1 MTGSG
6 LSRRSVVALA
16 ATAPVVAACGAQPGQ
31 STAAPASTAATP
43 TGSPGAA
50 LRRTSEAHVAK
61 ARPAAGPVLATTAQV
76 PVGGALVVPAEQVV
90 VTQPAAGEFHCF
102 SSVCTHAGCPVRAG
116 ATLVCPCHGS
126 QFALADGSVLRG
138 PAAAPLPERRI
149 TVRGDEIRLA

>member
-16 ATAPVVAACGAQPGQ
+16 ATAPVVAACGAQPGE
-31 STAAPASTAATP
+31 STAAPAATP
-43 TGSPGAA
+43 TGLPGAA
-50 LRRTSEAHVAK
+50 LRGTSEAHAAE
-61 ARPAAGPVLATTAQV
+61 ARPAAGPVLATTTQV

-90 VTQPAAGEFHCF
+90 VTQPSAGEFHCF

-149 TVRGDEIRLA
+149 TVRGDEIRLT